1 MRAWGRPPL
10 NHRAGRQ
17 SGSAGNGSAL
27 FEFSGRG
34 RVQGGEQAGD
44 QHIQVQ
50 ADLRDG
56 GIALVS
62 EEGARLVDDELGV
75 AFLIAYMTVSKG
87 AWSMADGSWAN
98 MSSAMTWLPV
108 RYWVHFQPEGD
119 PAMIAVTSALI

>member
-1 MRAWGRPPL
+1 
-10 NHRAGRQ
+10 
-17 SGSAGNGSAL
+17 
-27 FEFSGRG
+27 
-34 RVQGGEQAGD
+34 
-44 QHIQVQ
+44 VQ

-75 AFLIAYMTVSKG
+75 DFLIAYMTVSKG
-87 AWSMADGSWAN
+87 AWSMAEWSWAN

-119 PAMIAVTSALI
+119 PATIAVTSALI